1 MFDALSDRLERIG
14 GRLRSRGRITP
25 ADLAEALSEIRTALL
40 EADVELSVA
49 RAFCDNVAA
58 RCSVEALS
66 KSLTPGQQVVKAV
79 HEELIAVLG
88 GETLK
93 ISYSSRPPTVILLAG
108 LQGAGK
114 TTTAAKLAQ
123 WFKAQ
128 GRNPLLVAADLQRP
142 AAIEQLRILAEQAGV
157 AFSSSGTDPVDV
169 ARHGVEEGFRLG
181 RDVVILDTA
190 GRLSI
195 DQALMAEVAA
205 ISAATSPHYTFLV
218 IDAMTGQDAVHTAK
232 AFDETLALDGVVLT
246 KLDGDARGGA
256 ALSVKYVLGKPIA
269 FASTGEKLGDLDL
282 FHPDRM
288 ADRILG
294 MGDVLSL
301 IEQAERTIDT
311 EQAAQSA
318 ARMLEGTFTFDDF
331 LDQMNQVKKMGSIGG
346 LMKLMPGMSKQMR
359 DAASQID
366 DGEIARIEGM
376 VHSMTKAERQNP
388 DLIDRSRQA
397 RIARGS
403 GRSVADVA
411 QLIKQF
417 KQMSKMMK
425 GLGAGK
431 MPSIPGLGGGL
442 SGARQMA
449 QLAKS
454 DPAQLQQLLGQAG
467 GGGLPSAPWA
477 PKAPGVGGG
486 AGSKNKKK
494 KGGRVTPPK
503 GR

>member
-14 GRLRSRGRITP
+14 GRLRGRGRIS
-25 ADLAEALSEIRTALL
+25 AQDLAEALGEIRTALL

-58 RCSVEALS
+58 RCSIEELS

-79 HEELIAVLG
+79 HEELISVLG

-93 ISYSSRPPTVILLAG
+93 ITYASRPPTVILLAG

-114 TTTAAKLAQ
+114 TTTAGKLAT
-123 WFKAQ
+123 WFKSQ
-128 GRNPLLVAADLQRP
+128 GRNPMVVAADLQRP
-142 AAIEQLRILAEQAGV
+142 AAVEQLRILAEQAGV
-157 AFSSSGTDPVDV
+157 GFHSSGASPVDV
-169 ARHGVEEGFRLG
+169 VKNGVDEAVRIG

-195 DQALMAEVAA
+195 DEALMAEVKA

-269 FASTGEKLGDLDL
+269 FASTGERLGDLEL

-301 IEQAERTIDT
+301 IEQAERTMDT
-311 EQAAQSA
+311 TKLGESA
-318 ARMLEGTFTFDDF
+318 GRMLAGQFTFDDF
-331 LDQMNQVKKMGSIGG
+331 LEQMNQIKKMGSFGSIAR
-346 LMKLMPGMSKQMR
+346 LIPGMGKQLKE
-359 DAASQID
+359 AAAQFD
-366 DGEIARIEGM
+366 DREIARIEGM
-376 VHSMTKAERQNP
+376 VHSMTAQERQNP

-411 QLIKQF
+411 ALLKQF
-417 KQMSKMMK
+417 KQMAKMMK
-425 GLGAGK
+425 
-431 MPSIPGLGGGL
+431 SLGGGGAVPQIPGMGNPLAMRKQLQAMSQASPEQL
-442 SGARQMA
+442 SG
-449 QLAKS
+449 
-454 DPAQLQQLLGQAG
+454 LLGGAPTGAMSPPPWAAQKPAG
-467 GGGLPSAPWA
+467 GGKKG
-477 PKAPGVGGG
+477 
-486 AGSKNKKK
+486 KK